1 LIELKSTLIKTNLI
15 CYLWELKPCIEER
28 NRMFRDLNHIPLF
41 VNIVRLR
48 SLSAAADKLHIPVA
62 TVSRK
67 LAEMERQSGARLIE
81 RSARHFSLTEAGQH
95 YFEKA
100 ELLYE
105 QLRDAETLLKQSQSK
120 VEGTIRMTMPV
131 DFGTEFLAQCLTD
144 FIKTHPDVKLELDLS
159 ARRVN
164 FTEDDIDL
172 AIRMGPLQDGSQI
185 SRNLGT
191 MSRSLYGSPSIAADT
206 AKYLRPVD
214 LGQAKFV
221 LLDSLSPGHLLH
233 LKQRQTEQKLT
244 LTCEGPMRVNAMGM
258 LVRLAVAGAGI
269 GVIPDAVAQPWTL
282 SGQLQRVLPDWQATP
297 VEVHLLYRER
307 ALLPKRLRLLISHI
321 QNHLA
326 SLGIILHY

>member
-1 LIELKSTLIKTNLI
+1 
-15 CYLWELKPCIEER
+15 
-28 NRMFRDLNHIPLF
+28 MFRDLNHIPLF

-48 SLSAAADKLHIPVA
+48 SLSAAADKLHMPVA

-67 LAEMERQSGARLIE
+67 LAEMERQSGTRLIE

-120 VEGTIRMTMPV
+120 VEGTIRITMPV

-144 FIKTHPDVKLELDLS
+144 FIKQHPDVKLELDLS
-159 ARRVN
+159 AKRVN

-191 MSRSLYGSPSIAADT
+191 MSRSLYVSPSIAADT
-206 AKYLRPVD
+206 AQYRRPDD
-214 LGQAKFV
+214 LSQAKFV

-233 LKQRQTEQKLT
+233 LKQQRTQKELT
-244 LTCEGPMRVNAMGM
+244 LICNGSMRVNSLGM
-258 LVRLAVAGAGI
+258 LVHLVAAGAGI
-269 GVIPDAVAQPWTL
+269 AVVPDAIAQPWVQ
-282 SGQLQRVLPDWQATP
+282 SGQLQTILPDWQAAP

-307 ALLPKRLRLLISHI
+307 ALLPKRLQLLISHI
-321 QNHLA
+321 QNHLTG
-326 SLGIILHY
+326 LGVIAKN

>member
-1 LIELKSTLIKTNLI
+1 
-15 CYLWELKPCIEER
+15 
-28 NRMFRDLNHIPLF
+28 MFRDLNHIPLF
-41 VNIVRLR
+41 VHIVHSR
-48 SLSAAADKLHIPVA
+48 SLSIAAEKLHIPVA

-81 RSARHFSLTEAGQH
+81 RSARHFSLTETGQH

-120 VEGTIRMTMPV
+120 VEGMIRITMPV
-131 DFGTEFLAQCLTD
+131 DFGTDFLAECLTD
-144 FIKTHPDVKLELDLS
+144 FVKAYPGVKLELDLS
-159 ARRVN
+159 AKRVN
-164 FTEDDIDL
+164 FTEDNLDL

-191 MSRSLYGSPSIAADT
+191 MSRSLYASPSIAAAASKFLT
-206 AKYLRPVD
+206 PKD

-233 LKQRQTEQKLT
+233 LKQRHTGKKLT

-269 GVIPDAVAQPWTL
+269 GVIPNAVAQPWTL
-282 SGQLQRVLPDWQATP
+282 TGQLQRVLPEWQAEP

-307 ALLPKRLRLLISHI
+307 ALLPKRLQLLISHI

-326 SLGIILHY
+326 SIGITSRD